1 MSFRWVESFGE
12 NESYIKCLVPD
23 ISYSSL
29 SEMIIDLKTNGI
41 IVDNVGDKE
50 KTSLSDIEAPNGEFT
65 LANGNKYFKCDKR
78 FSS

>member
-23 ISYSSL
+23 ATYNSL
-29 SEMIIDLKTNGI
+29 SEMITDLKTNGI

-50 KTSLSDIEAPNGEFT
+50 KTDLSR
-65 LANGNKYFKCDKR
+65 KYLCSNRLLWRRGKLLQSDL
-78 FSS
+78 